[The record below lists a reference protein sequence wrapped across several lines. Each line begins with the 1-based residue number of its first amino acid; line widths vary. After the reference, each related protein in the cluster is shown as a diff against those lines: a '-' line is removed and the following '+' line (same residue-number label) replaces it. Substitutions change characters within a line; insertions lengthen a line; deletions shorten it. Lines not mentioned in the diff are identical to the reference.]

1 MTNKEATFPELYV
14 IGAGPGDPELITVK
28 AYKVLQAADV
38 ILYDNLAN
46 KELLSLAKPECDQ
59 IYVGK
64 QPYGEYTSQEK
75 ILELIKHFAFTKGTV
90 VRLKG
95 GDPFIFGRGFEEI
108 LFARENGIKTH
119 FIPGISSMQ
128 AVGLEDI
135 PLTHRAVSEGIWVV
149 TGTKKD
155 GTLSG
160 DLRLAMQSNSTVVI
174 YMGMKQLDAIA
185 ATYLEA
191 GRGEMAAA
199 IIQHASLPKQKM
211 VKGKV
216 KNLAQLALSKQ
227 LTHPAIIII
236 GPVVDLYNI

>member
-1 MTNKEATFPELYV
+1 MTKTESIFPELYV

-28 AYKVLQAADV
+28 AHKVLQQADV

-46 KELLSLAKPECDQ
+46 KELLSLAKPECET

-64 QPYGEYTSQEK
+64 QPYGSYTSQEQ
-75 ILELIKHFAFTKGTV
+75 ILELIKHFAFAKGKV

-174 YMGMKQLDAIA
+174 YMGMKQLDQIST
-185 ATYLEA
+185 TYIDA
-191 GRGEMAAA
+191 GNGDMPAA

-211 VKGKV
+211 AKGLVKD
-216 KNLAQLALSKQ
+216 LAKLAESKQ

-236 GPVVDLYNI
+236 GPVVSLY

>member
-1 MTNKEATFPELYV
+1 MVDKEVIFPELYV

-28 AYKVLQAADV
+28 AYKVLQTADV

-64 QPYGEYTSQEK
+64 QPYGSYTSQEE
-75 ILELIKHFAFTKGTV
+75 ILEMIKHFAFTKGTV

-155 GTLSG
+155 GSLSG